1 MKITNKCDTGFK
13 WRESMVIVAILTMFF
28 VISIGLSG
36 SDVRADAAT
45 ATTSSDG
52 IIVVYKDGTSVS
64 KIKKQLTANDSTTD
78 EISKVDSNTRYAV
91 ADVPDDQTIKET
103 IQDYEKSSIVQYA
116 QPNYLYKAYSNDTYY
131 SDLWHLSKIGA
142 TTAATYYNSL
152 STTKSKVKV
161 AVLDT
166 GANISHVDLQSCLDK
181 SLSVDIT
188 SSETGNYSAL
198 TRDVDDHGTHVTG
211 IIAATANNS
220 IGVAG
225 VGTTITNNN
234 LDVFVENVFTYY
246 KEDRRE
252 GIEAGYYADTDDI
265 IKGINYAISNN
276 AQVINMSLGYW
287 EYAGTSCDPLLATAL
302 DNCESNGITV
312 VCAAGNDGEDP
323 NYATLPNYPADYS
336 TCISVTATTSDNRH
350 ASYSNYNKYKDIAA
364 PGGNEPLEN
373 EIYSTGADGNYE
385 YMYGTSMAAPV
396 VTGVVA
402 AMYSV
407 NPDITPSQVRS
418 ILYGTATDLGDTGR
432 DNYFGYG
439 LVNAYKAT
447 AVAEE
452 GNTVF
457 FNSNGGS
464 TPSFAY
470 ATATS
475 EGTVGEFPVT
485 KRSGYILSGWYTKA
499 SGGTKATK
507 NTTVGTSLTLY
518 AHWTKVTVAKESI
531 KSIKSSSRK
540 VYTVAKTI
548 SGAKGY
554 QLKYSRS
561 KSFSSSKYLTK
572 ASTKITTGKLT
583 KNKYYYV
590 KVRAYKLDSKGSKV
604 YGAWSTY
611 KMIKI
616 K

>member
-13 WRESMVIVAILTMFF
+13 WRESMVIIVILTMFF

-36 SDVRADAAT
+36 SGVRAEAT
-45 ATTSSDG
+45 AATTSSDG

-64 KIKKQLTANDSTTD
+64 EIKKQLIAKDSATD
-78 EISKVDSNTRYAV
+78 EISKADSNTRYAV
-91 ADVPDDQTIKET
+91 ADVPEDQTVRET
-103 IQDYEKSSIVQYA
+103 IKDYEKSSIVEYA

-131 SDLWHLSKIGA
+131 SELWHLSKIGA
-142 TTAATYYNSL
+142 TTAASYYSSL
-152 STTKSKVKV
+152 SSSKSTVKV

-166 GANISHVDLQSCLDK
+166 GVNISHVDLQSCLDK

-198 TRDVDDHGTHVTG
+198 TKDVDDHGTHVTG

-225 VGTTITNNN
+225 VGASITNNN

-265 IKGINYAISNN
+265 IKGVKYAISNN
-276 AQVINMSLGYW
+276 AKVINMSLGYW
-287 EYAGTSCDPLLATAL
+287 EYAGTACDSLLATAL
-302 DNCESNGITV
+302 DSCESNGITV
-312 VCAAGNDGEDP
+312 VCAAGNDGDDP
-323 NYATLPNYPADYS
+323 YYATLPNYPADYK
-336 TCISVTATTSDNRH
+336 TCISVTATTSNNGH
-350 ASYSNYNKYKDIAA
+350 AYYSNYNKYKDIAA
-364 PGGNEPLEN
+364 PGD
-373 EIYSTGADGNYE
+373 EIYSTGSDGYYE
-385 YMYGTSMAAPV
+385 YMSGTSMAAPV

-407 NPDITPSQVRS
+407 NPDITPYQVRS

-439 LVNAYKAT
+439 LVNAYKAV

-470 ATATS
+470 AAVTS

-485 KRSGYILSGWYTKA
+485 KRSGYTLSGWYTAA
-499 SGGTKATK
+499 SGGTKATES
-507 NTTVGTSLTLY
+507 TAVSTSLTLY

-540 VYTVAKTI
+540 VYTVAKAI

-561 KSFSSSKYLTK
+561 KSFSGSKYLTR
-572 ASTKITTGKLT
+572 ASVKITTGKLT

-604 YGAWSTY
+604 YGAWSAY